1 MSAILKGLGIVW
13 SEGGITFTAGIVS
26 ATNLSL
32 PQSANFS
39 RTSEKTDIKGNGG
52 TVLGQVFHG
61 FKKVFAV
68 TVIPYHASTISGAV
82 TSKDA
87 HVLKP
92 GTTIT
97 VADASGTLIDG
108 SYNLLSARE
117 GRTVDGV
124 STVDLEMEASDE
136 SVDFTTAVT

>member
-1 MSAILKGLGIVW
+1 MSAVLKGMGIVW

-61 FKKVFAV
+61 FKKVLSI
-68 TVIPYHASTISGAV
+68 TVIPYHATTIAGAI

-97 VADASGTLIDG
+97 VADASGTLMDD
-108 SYNLLSARE
+108 SYNLLSSRE

-124 STVDLEMEASDE
+124 VTVDLEMETSDE
-136 SVDFTTAVT
+136 SVTLTSAVT

>member
-1 MSAILKGLGIVW
+1 MSAVLKGMGIVW

-52 TVLGQVFHG
+52 TVLGQVYHG
-61 FKKVFAV
+61 FKKVLSL
-68 TVIPYHASTISGAV
+68 TVIPCHASTVAGAI

-97 VADASGTLIDG
+97 VADASGTLMDD
-108 SYNLLSARE
+108 SYNLLSSRE

-124 STVDLEMEASDE
+124 CTVDLEMETSDE
-136 SVDFTTAVT
+136 SVALTSAVT